1 MAGIKG
7 KSGGKRA
14 GAGRKP
20 MIASD
25 GADPRTPSFTSMKK
39 VADASKVELPHVA
52 DIAEQRFKTGL
63 DFMLFVMNDPQCSA
77 ALRLD
82 AAKAL
87 APYQHVKKGEIG
99 KKNQQGEDAAKV
111 ATGKY
116 APSAP
121 PRMASVHQLPV
132 KEIPDR

>member
-1 MAGIKG
+1 MAGVKG

-20 MIASD
+20 LMLSD
-25 GADPRTPSFTSMKK
+25 SADPRIPSFTAIKK
-39 VADASKVELPHVA
+39 PADAAKVELPHVT
-52 DIAEQRFKTGL
+52 DVAEHRFKNGL

-87 APYQHVKKGEIG
+87 APYQHAKKGELG
-99 KKNQQGEDAAKV
+99 KKEQQGEAAAKV
-111 ATGKY
+111 GTGKY

-121 PRMASVHQLPV
+121 PKLALIKPSS
-132 KEIPDR
+132 E

>member
-1 MAGIKG
+1 MAGVKG

-20 MIASD
+20 LMLSD
-25 GADPRTPSFTSMKK
+25 SADPRIPSFTAIKK
-39 VADASKVELPHVA
+39 PADAAKVELPHVT
-52 DIAEQRFKTGL
+52 DIAEHRFKNGL
-63 DFMLFVMNDPQCSA
+63 DFLIFVMNDTTCSA

-99 KKNQQGEDAAKV
+99 KKEQLGEAAAK
-111 ATGKY
+111 AGTGKY

-121 PRMASVHQLPV
+121 QRTGSVLPFRPLP
-132 KEIPDR
+132 EAD